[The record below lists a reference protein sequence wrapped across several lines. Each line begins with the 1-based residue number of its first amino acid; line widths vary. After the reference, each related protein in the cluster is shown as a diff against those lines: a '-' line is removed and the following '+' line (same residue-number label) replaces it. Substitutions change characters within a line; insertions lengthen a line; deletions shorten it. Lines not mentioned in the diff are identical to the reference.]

1 MSARR
6 LYIARMTK
14 LQRWKHTGNGEIP
27 KLPSSAVSSI
37 PMTFCR
43 SATATQIHPHHHTA
57 DSLDLDEMPWTD
69 WTTYLVLDDYQPCT
83 RDLIMHKL
91 LPWWG
96 NVNANVKQYAER
108 QRQVAF
114 HSNNRGLRH
123 WPGNEKSSADSTL
136 RRRKQRSLSV
146 DVTDLARRLTLLG
159 GNGGGGDPPPTASS
173 NVTSPMVIPTSKEE
187 RSGSLVSTTSV
198 LSTSTCA
205 TVGSPLRQCFR
216 PPSYSTAD
224 DGGGGGHPSLKPIP
238 ASPAAD
244 MTMGGGSGF
253 SYQTEYLRTSGDLFG
268 VPDRASEDKAAVRA
282 RQSIK
287 SRLQCA
293 KSMCDNILLNV
304 MHELNLFVEEG
315 LRYGDAEQ
323 ALQDND
329 DDDDDEDE
337 DEAAIDTSSAIM
349 SDTMLLHNMQQQ
361 QHENDHHH
369 HSMNTASDAINTP
382 ALAMIAEDSYSPTPF
397 ILTLQELVGLAQ
409 KILSTPLDV
418 FLSEPQKYTALV
430 QSIQSLGIEWEQHLD
445 WPCRKLYVRL
455 LVGVAAF
462 NRAIEWW
469 EAERRFWS
477 AAWPN
482 GTTPSEQ
489 QDHERGTSSKE
500 DDMDLFSNNNN
511 STNVPSSRCS
521 STAPVDLEEERD
533 IGDDGDT
540 EGEEDQQSS
549 QSEMNL
555 KQLQEAVDRG
565 QMHTIVMEI
574 GLDADTIQYISP
586 IWHNVTG

>member
-14 LQRWKHTGNGEIP
+14 LQRWKHTGTGEIP
-27 KLPSSAVSSI
+27 KLPSSAISSI
-37 PMTFCR
+37 PMTYCR
-43 SATATQIHPHHHTA
+43 SATATQINPHHHQAA
-57 DSLDLDEMPWTD
+57 DSFELDEMPWTD
-69 WTTYLVLDDYQPCT
+69 WTTYLVLEDYQPCT
-83 RDLIMHKL
+83 RDLILHKL

-159 GNGGGGDPPPTASS
+159 GNGGAGGDPPPTANS

-224 DGGGGGHPSLKPIP
+224 DGGGGHPSLKPIP

-329 DDDDDEDE
+329 DDDDD
-337 DEAAIDTSSAIM
+337 DEAAMDTSSAM
-349 SDTMLLHNMQQQ
+349 MNDTMLLHNMQQQ
-361 QHENDHHH
+361 ENDHHH
-369 HSMNTASDAINTP
+369 HPMNTTSDAINTP

-500 DDMDLFSNNNN
+500 DEMDLFSSSNNNNNN

-549 QSEMNL
+549 ESEMNL
-555 KQLQEAVDRG
+555 KQLQEAIDRG

>member
-1 MSARR
+1 
-6 LYIARMTK
+6 MTK
-14 LQRWKHTGNGEIP
+14 LQRWKHKGTGEIP
-27 KLPSSAVSSI
+27 KLPSSVPSSVPPI
-37 PMTFCR
+37 SSVPMTYCR
-43 SATATQIHPHHHTA
+43 SATTTQINTTDWTMQH
-57 DSLDLDEMPWTD
+57 SLDLDEMPWTD

-83 RDLIMHKL
+83 RDLILHKL

-96 NVNANVKQYAER
+96 NVNVNVKQYAER
-108 QRQVAF
+108 QRQMAF
-114 HSNNRGLRH
+114 HNNSRCLRP
-123 WPGNEKSSADSTL
+123 WIENEKSSADSTL

-159 GNGGGGDPPPTASS
+159 GNGPPTASS
-173 NVTSPMVIPTSKEE
+173 SIASPMVIPTSKEE
-187 RSGSLVSTTSV
+187 RSGSLVSTTSA

-216 PPSYSTAD
+216 PTSYSID
-224 DGGGGGHPSLKPIP
+224 DGAQKSIP
-238 ASPAAD
+238 ASSATD
-244 MTMGGGSGF
+244 MTIGGGF
-253 SYQTEYLRTSGDLFG
+253 SYHTEYLRTSGDLFG

-293 KSMCDNILLNV
+293 KSMCDHVLLNV
-304 MHELNLFVEEG
+304 LHELNQFVEEG

-329 DDDDDEDE
+329 DDKMVEEEEDNTT
-337 DEAAIDTSSAIM
+337 DTSSAMM
-349 SDTMLLHNMQQQ
+349 SNTALLHNMQQQ
-361 QHENDHHH
+361 QQQEEDHS
-369 HSMNTASDAINTP
+369 SMSTIGTP

-409 KILSTPLDV
+409 KILNTPLDV
-418 FLSEPQKYTALV
+418 FLNDPQKYTSLV
-430 QSIQSLGIEWEQHLD
+430 SSIQGLGVEWEQHLD
-445 WPCRKLYVRL
+445 WPCSKLYVRL
-455 LVGVAAF
+455 LLGVAAF

-482 GTTPSEQ
+482 TSSEQ
-489 QDHERGTSSKE
+489 QDHDHSLYTKE
-500 DDMDLFSNNNN
+500 DDMGNLA
-511 STNVPSSRCS
+511 TVPSSRCS
-521 STAPVDLEEERD
+521 STAPVDLEEEE
-533 IGDDGDT
+533 DDDDEYS
-540 EGEEDQQSS
+540 EGEEDQPSPE
-549 QSEMNL
+549 SEVNL
-555 KQLQEAVDRG
+555 KQLQEAIDRG